1 MNESLAGDE
10 KKPKGKLVSKVLRPL
25 RKRFAYKVTEI
36 EEVKNL
42 DPMELEELMGSLKG
56 VRD

>member
-10 KKPKGKLVSKVLRPL
+10 KNPKGKLVRKVLRPL
-25 RKRFAYKVTEI
+25 RKRFSYKVMAI
-36 EEVKNL
+36 EEAKNL
-42 DPMELEELMGSLKG
+42 DPMKLEELMGSLKG